1 MIVTTLI
8 QASAVRLITE
18 GYLVSRATAALPATT
33 TGNIFTVTGGRIL
46 VVSLVGEVTTAVQNQ
61 ACTVAIG
68 YAPTVGT
75 GSTTAL
81 GTASSVIAAPIGT
94 HIGFNPGSATAV
106 DLSTQAGVSVPSAR
120 FLVDA
125 GAITITTS
133 ATNTGSVKWDL
144 IYVPYD
150 TNVTVAAA

>member
-1 MIVTTLI
+1 VTVTTLI

-18 GYLVSRATAALPATT
+18 GYLVSRATAALPATA

-46 VVSLVGEVTTAVQNQ
+46 IVSLVGEVTTAVQNQ

-94 HIGFNPGSATAV
+94 HVGINPGSAAV
-106 DLSTQAGVSVPSAR
+106 TDLATQAGVTTPAGR

-125 GAITITTS
+125 GSVTITTS
-133 ATNTGSVKWDL
+133 ATNTGSLKWDL
-144 IYVPYD
+144 IYVPVD
-150 TNVTVAAA
+150 TNATVVAA